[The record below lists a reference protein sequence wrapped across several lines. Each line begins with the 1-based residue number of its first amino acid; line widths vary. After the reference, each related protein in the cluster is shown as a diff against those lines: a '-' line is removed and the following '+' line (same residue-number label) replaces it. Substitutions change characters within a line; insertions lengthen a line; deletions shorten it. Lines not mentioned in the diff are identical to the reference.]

1 MAVWWRSRPGNR
13 DTGNPG
19 IYSDPPLSK
28 TSAPDRI
35 LIIRP
40 SALGDVCRTVSVLA
54 ALRRAW
60 PDATIDWIVQ
70 DSFADAV
77 RAHPALDG
85 VVPFPR
91 GRWRRLW
98 RSAHLVREVLGW
110 YASVQV
116 GAYDLVLDCQGLAR
130 SAFASWCTRAPVR
143 VVRAHA
149 REGAWMAGTL
159 RVPDPPGAD
168 ALTEM
173 LSLVS
178 ALGVQPEPDL
188 TLHAPPEDVRWWHGA
203 REPLGLGGR
212 FAAIAPT
219 SRWPGKRWDFGRW
232 AGVVRA
238 LQSRGLVVAAIG
250 APGEEAQ
257 VRQALHG
264 TSGCVD
270 LCGRLTVGR
279 MMAMLSDAALVV
291 AQDSAAI
298 HVAAGMGAPYVGIFG
313 PTDPERTGPWQGAR
327 WCLWGGRGESLGS
340 HAYRDE
346 ACGRM
351 LMDRVSV
358 DDVVARCDARLRGD
372 HP

>member
-1 MAVWWRSRPGNR
+1 MNV
-13 DTGNPG
+13 
-19 IYSDPPLSK
+19 
-28 TSAPDRI
+28 APDRI

-60 PDATIDWIVQ
+60 PKATIDWLVQ

-77 RAHPALDG
+77 RAHPALDA
-85 VVPFPR
+85 VIPFPR
-91 GRWRRLW
+91 GRWRRWW
-98 RSAHLVREVLGW
+98 RSAHQCGEVLGW
-110 YASVQV
+110 FTSMRG

-130 SAFASWCTRAPVR
+130 SAIASWCSGAPVR
-143 VVRAHA
+143 VVRARA
-149 REGAWMAGTL
+149 RECAWMAGTL

-168 ALTEM
+168 ALSEM
-173 LSLVS
+173 MSLVS
-178 ALGVQPEPDL
+178 ALGASADPDPA
-188 TLHAPPEDVRWWHGA
+188 LHAPPEDVRWWRGA
-203 REPLGLGGR
+203 RESLGLGGR

-219 SRWPGKRWDFGRW
+219 SRWPGKRWDARRW
-232 AGVVRA
+232 TDLART
-238 LQSRGLVVAAIG
+238 LQERGLAVAAIG

-257 VRQALHG
+257 VHEAIAG
-264 TSGCVD
+264 AAGCVN

-279 MMAMLSDAALVV
+279 MMAMLSDAAIAV

-298 HVAAGMGAPYVGIFG
+298 HVAAGVGAPFVGIFG
-313 PTDPERTGPWQGAR
+313 PTDPGRTGPWQGAP
-327 WCLWGGRGESLGS
+327 WCLWGGRGESLGA

-346 ACGRM
+346 ARGRM

-358 DDVVARCDARLRGD
+358 DEVVARCDARLRAE

>member
-1 MAVWWRSRPGNR
+1 MNA
-13 DTGNPG
+13 
-19 IYSDPPLSK
+19 
-28 TSAPDRI
+28 APDRI

-54 ALRRAW
+54 ALKRAW
-60 PDATIDWIVQ
+60 PKATIDWVVQ

-85 VVPFPR
+85 VIPFPR
-91 GRWRRLW
+91 GRWRRWW
-98 RSAHLVREVLGW
+98 RSASLLREVLGW
-110 YASVQV
+110 YGSMRG

-130 SAFASWCTRAPVR
+130 SAIASRCTGAPAR
-143 VVRAHA
+143 VVRAQA
-149 REGAWMAGTL
+149 RECAWMAGTL
-159 RVPDPPGAD
+159 RVPDPTGAD
-168 ALTEM
+168 ALSEM

-178 ALGVQPEPDL
+178 ALGVQADPDP
-188 TLHAPPEDVRWWHGA
+188 TLHAPMEDVRWWRGS
-203 REPLGLGGR
+203 REAFGLGGR

-219 SRWPGKRWDFGRW
+219 SRWPGKRWDFARW
-232 AGVVRA
+232 ADVARA

-257 VRQALHG
+257 VDQALLG
-264 TSGCVD
+264 TAGCVN

-279 MMAMLSDAALVV
+279 MMAMLSDAALAV

-298 HVAAGMGAPYVGIFG
+298 HVAAGMGTPYVGIFG
-313 PTDPERTGPWQGAR
+313 PTDPGRTGPWRGSP

-346 ACGRM
+346 ARGRM

-358 DDVVARCDARLRGD
+358 DDVVARCDARLRGERS
-372 HP
+372 